1 MSYRKKYKYSTTIA
15 KPSGI
20 GWKSIHGSQVW
31 ISKLAISDVM
41 DDRNSIKIK
50 TPSLYGTGSSIVR
63 SALNFMMQLVYPSHQ
78 KYHID
83 WIVRIDQGLS
93 REVFRADVIFQ
104 QNGIEQIERF
114 AVGIILNDAPEMV
127 DRRIIKEQVL
137 LQSIYKHVQ
146 FYSVPKPIGIIW
158 QDGLLVTMTTFVL
171 GHSIDF
177 RTAKSRQKKPWE
189 IVAKVAAETHKI
201 PKSQLPTT
209 IRYFPYWHDHII
221 SEMNEF
227 RKFSAVPQINC
238 ALSWIQDNLPES
250 KASVLVH
257 SDLLG
262 QNILET
268 LDEEIY
274 LIDWEYSFIG
284 SPAYDLAIVT
294 RGVKNPFK
302 VSGGLDRLIDAYL
315 QCGGQQVTKKDVH
328 IHEILLNLGWYE
340 ISLDRT
346 RGGHAPEYYLE
357 ALERLLNRASKG
369 G

>member
-1 MSYRKKYKYSTTIA
+1 MSYRKKYKYSTTIP
-15 KPSGI
+15 KPSGL
-20 GWKSIHGSQVW
+20 GWKSINGSQVW

-41 DDRNSIKIK
+41 DDRNSTKIK
-50 TPSLYGTGSSIVR
+50 APSLYGSGSSIVR
-63 SALNFMMQLVYPSHQ
+63 SALNFMMQVAYPSHQ

-83 WIVRIDQGLS
+83 WVVRIDEGLS
-93 REVFRADVIFQ
+93 REVFRADVI
-104 QNGIEQIERF
+104 
-114 AVGIILNDAPEMV
+114 
-127 DRRIIKEQVL
+127 
-137 LQSIYKHVQ
+137 
-146 FYSVPKPIGIIW
+146 
-158 QDGLLVTMTTFVL
+158 
-171 GHSIDF
+171 
-177 RTAKSRQKKPWE
+177 
-189 IVAKVAAETHKI
+189 
-201 PKSQLPTT
+201 
-209 IRYFPYWHDHII
+209 
-221 SEMNEF
+221 
-227 RKFSAVPQINC
+227 
-238 ALSWIQDNLPES
+238 
-250 KASVLVH
+250 H

-340 ISLDRT
+340 SSLDRT